1 MKGLMGLLASA
12 ALVFTVFAEGGALPK
27 TKYPPLNETLF
38 QMYFKKVEPSQLKGN
53 VFDWVRKECFLI
65 TAGSPAS
72 YNSMTAGW
80 GGFGVLWGRDV
91 ASIYVRNTRYTYEF
105 LEKEPY
111 FTLSFYENP
120 ERAELMRVFGRMSGR
135 NTDKIRESGFT
146 PVKVPGGGVA
156 YVQAKW
162 ILLCRRLAG
171 VELTQDRIPQEIA
184 RKTYGGTRDFH
195 KLYIGEILGVWIR
208 K

>member
-1 MKGLMGLLASA
+1 MKRWSVFLFSAVLLFSVHA
-12 ALVFTVFAEGGALPK
+12 GADTLPP
-27 TKYPPLNETLF
+27 TKYPPLNETVF
-38 QMYFKKVEPSQLKGN
+38 HSYFRKIETSKIKGN
-53 VFDWVRKECFLI
+53 VFDLLRKESFLI
-65 TAGSPAS
+65 TGGSPAS

-162 ILLCRRLAG
+162 ILLCRRLVG